1 VDGGLDSTPLKE
13 GNGDYSKFSKLPY
26 MYSCTA
32 FLANV
37 DEVKFERV
45 VK

>member
-1 VDGGLDSTPLKE
+1 VDVGLDSTPLKE

-26 MYSCTA
+26 SCTA